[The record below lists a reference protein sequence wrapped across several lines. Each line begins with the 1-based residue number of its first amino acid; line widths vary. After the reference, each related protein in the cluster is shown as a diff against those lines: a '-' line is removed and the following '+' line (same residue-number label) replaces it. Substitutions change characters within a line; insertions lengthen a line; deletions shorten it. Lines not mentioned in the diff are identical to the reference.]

1 MKGMSRMPSYIIE
14 GGRRLEGEVDVSGS
28 KNASLPILASSILNS
43 GTTKLYNVPEIRDT
57 RITQEILKFLGCK
70 VKKNKGKVE
79 VNSKNITKK
88 EIPEHLMHQMRSTVI
103 LAGAIL
109 GRFKEVKFSY
119 PGGCDIGAR
128 PIDLHL
134 KSFEKLGVNITE
146 NAGFIVCK
154 CDKII
159 GANIDLDFPSVGA
172 TENII
177 LASVYAEGVT
187 NISNAAMEPEI
198 VDLANCLNSMGAKI
212 EGAGTSNVKITGVK
226 NLKSISYKIMPDRI
240 EAGSLLCMTAVTGG
254 KIKLNNCRPEH
265 IIPVLNKLEESGCLV
280 DKKDNS
286 VILVA
291 PKKLK
296 AVDIKTM
303 PYPGFPTDMQS
314 VFGAMLTLSRGT
326 SVIVEN
332 IFENRYKYMAELKKM
347 GAKITIEGKTAI
359 IKGVRRLSGAKVVS
373 TDLRG
378 GAALVTAALAAKG
391 KTEVTDVEYI
401 LRGYERLDEKLR
413 KLGANISLKE
423 GD

>member
-1 MKGMSRMPSYIIE
+1 MPSYIIE
-14 GGRRLEGEVDVSGS
+14 GGRRLGGEVDVSGS
-28 KNASLPILASSILNS
+28 KNASLPILASSILNP
-43 GTTKLYNVPEIRDT
+43 GITKLYNVPEIRDT

-154 CDKII
+154 CDKIV

-240 EAGSLLCMTAVTGG
+240 ETGSLLCMTAVTGG

>member
-1 MKGMSRMPSYIIE
+1 MPSYIIE
-14 GGRRLEGEVDVSGS
+14 GGKRLEGEVTASGS
-28 KNASLPILASSILNS
+28 KNASLPILAATILNK

-57 RITQEILKFLGCK
+57 RITQEILKYIGCK
-70 VKKNKGKVE
+70 VKKNKGKIE
-79 VNSKNITKK
+79 INSSNITKK

-134 KSFEKLGVNITE
+134 KSFEKLGINIVE
-146 NAGFIVCK
+146 NAGFIICK
-154 CDKII
+154 CDKIM

-177 LASVYAEGVT
+177 LASVYAEGET
-187 NISNAAMEPEI
+187 NITNAAMEPEI
-198 VDLANCLNSMGAKI
+198 VDLANCLNKMGAKI
-212 EGAGTSNVKITGVK
+212 EGAGTSNIKIKGVQK
-226 NLKSISYKIMPDRI
+226 LKDISYNIMPDRI
-240 EAGSLLCMTAVTGG
+240 EAGSLLCMTAITGG
-254 KIKLNNCRPEH
+254 KILLNNVIPEH
-265 IIPVLNKLEESGCLV
+265 ISPVINKLEECGC
-280 DKKDNS
+280 KIQKNTNS
-286 VILVA
+286 IFLET
-291 PKKLK
+291 PKRLK

-314 VFGAMLTLSRGT
+314 VFASMLTVAKGT

-332 IFENRYKYMAELKKM
+332 IFENRYRFMAELKKM

-359 IKGVRRLSGAKVVS
+359 IKGTRRLTGAKVAS

-378 GAALVTAALAAKG
+378 GAALVTAGLVAKG
-391 KTEVTDVEYI
+391 TTQITNIDYI
-401 LRGYERLDEKLR
+401 LRGYEGLDKKLM
-413 KLGANISLKE
+413 KLGAKITLKE
-423 GD
+423 GE

>member
-1 MKGMSRMPSYIIE
+1 MPSYIIE
-14 GGRRLEGEVDVSGS
+14 GGKKLEGEVAVSGS
-28 KNASLPILASSILNS
+28 KNASLPILAATILNS

-57 RITQEILKFLGCK
+57 RITQEILKFIGCK
-70 VKKNKGKVE
+70 VNKNKGKIE
-79 VNSKNITKK
+79 INSKNINKK

-109 GRFKEVKFSY
+109 GRFGEVTFSY

-134 KSFEKLGVNITE
+134 KSFEKLGINITE
-146 NAGFIVCK
+146 NSGFIVCK

-177 LASVYAEGVT
+177 LASVLAEGVT

-198 VDLANCLNSMGAKI
+198 VDLASCLNSMGAKI
-212 EGAGTSNVKITGVK
+212 DGAGTSNVKITGVK
-226 NLKSISYKIMPDRI
+226 KLKDISYKIMPDRI
-240 EAGSLLCMTAVTGG
+240 EAGSLLCMGAVTGG
-254 KIKLNNCRPEH
+254 KIKITNCKPEN
-265 IIPVLNKLEESGCLV
+265 IIPVLNKLEECGCIIE
-280 DKKDNS
+280 KEQNS
-286 VILVA
+286 VSLVA

-314 VFGAMLTLSRGT
+314 VFGAMLTLSKGT

-347 GAKITIEGKTAI
+347 GAKITVEGKTAI
-359 IKGVRRLSGAKVVS
+359 IKGVRKISGAKVKS

-401 LRGYERLDEKLR
+401 LRGYEKLDEKLR
-413 KLGANISLKE
+413 KIGANISLKE
-423 GD
+423 GE